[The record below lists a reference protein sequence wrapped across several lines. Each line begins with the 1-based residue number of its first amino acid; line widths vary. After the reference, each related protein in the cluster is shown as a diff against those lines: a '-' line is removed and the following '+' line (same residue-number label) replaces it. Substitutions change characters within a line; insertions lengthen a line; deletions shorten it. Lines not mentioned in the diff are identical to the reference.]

1 MSIFPPICCND
12 KLGSFESAQHAWGI
26 FGAQRALEGLG
37 CALSGAST
45 SGVPR
50 LVRPSKNLA
59 TDAPHVHLGEEC
71 HHI

>member
-37 CALSGAST
+37 CALSG
-45 SGVPR
+45 GVPR
-50 LVRPSKNLA
+50 LHFWRTKTGPPLKKFSYGCA
-59 TDAPHVHLGEEC
+59 SCPRR
-71 HHI
+71 